1 MTVASSSLRSGVVAA
16 ILSLIVATTIFVV
29 AGVPIQVEETPMRPA
44 YLLIGAA
51 FTAFCSATIAVY
63 FTLKREKEKN
73 RET

>member
-1 MTVASSSLRSGVVAA
+1 MTVAGRSLRSGVVAA
-16 ILSLIVATTIFVV
+16 ILSLVIATIVFV
-29 AGVPIQVEETPMRPA
+29 ASGVPIQVEETPMSPA

-63 FTLKREKEKN
+63 HTLKREMEN